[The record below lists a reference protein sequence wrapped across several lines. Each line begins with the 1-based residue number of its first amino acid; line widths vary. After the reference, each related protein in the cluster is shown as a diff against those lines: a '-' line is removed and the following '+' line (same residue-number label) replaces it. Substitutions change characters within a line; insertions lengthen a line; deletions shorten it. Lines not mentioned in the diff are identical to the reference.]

1 MSAPVTRA
9 ALPPGGAA
17 RTSSPVIDPDTVR
30 RLVLPNGLT
39 VLLHRDDT
47 APVVAIV
54 TYVKAGY
61 FDETDDVVGI
71 AHVLEHMFFKGT
83 EARPVGA
90 ISKETK
96 AAGGYLNAGTIYD
109 HTSYYTVLPAA
120 SFARGLEIQRDAY
133 ANSVIDAEELAK
145 ELEVIIQEA
154 KRKADNPS
162 AVATETLFELL
173 HDQHRMRRWRIG
185 REDGLRRL
193 GRDHLMRFY
202 RNFYRPSSTILS
214 IVGAIDL
221 DEAAALVEREYGA
234 LPDAPI
240 ERHPGPREP
249 ERSEFR
255 YRELDGDITQTQLA
269 IGWRTPGSLHADTP
283 LLELAGTMLGSG
295 RGSRLYRAVRERKLA
310 TSISASDYTPT
321 EVGVFIVHAEGPPE
335 KTADA
340 ARNIGA
346 QLADVRANGFSDD
359 ELNRARQLTEARF
372 VRRLETMEGQANYL
386 AEWEALGDWRLGERE
401 LERLLTATAGEVTD
415 AVRRHLGES
424 SASVIV
430 YRPRT
435 SQPIAHD
442 ASAMRALL
450 EGEATPLARI
460 PAPAPVL
467 AAPAARARLERE
479 EGRVRVYRT
488 ASEVP
493 ILIMRRPGAPLVQL
507 GVHVA
512 GGATEEPAAR
522 AGLTSMLT
530 RTSVKGTRTR
540 TAAQIAEDG
549 ELLGGSVSGGT
560 SSESFSWGISVP
572 ARHADSALELL
583 SDVVQ
588 HPTFDEPALDTER
601 ALAIADLEML
611 RDDMYRYPLRLLT
624 SEAFS
629 GHPYGMPSSGTVES
643 LTAIDAND
651 VRDWHRARVLEGAS
665 VIAVVGD
672 VDPDAIAAT
681 VAARFAALRWR
692 DESPLP
698 EPTWP
703 SAPLTVAESRDKAQS
718 ALALAFPAPSRS
730 DDSRF
735 AADLLAGVASG
746 LGGRFFDQLRD
757 KQSLAYTVSAFT
769 AEWRR
774 AGMFISYIAT
784 SPEKEEIA
792 RAGLLAEFAKLREA
806 PVTEAELAQAKEY
819 AIGTHAIR
827 SQSGGALLGEL
838 IDAWIFGRGLHE
850 IDEHD
855 ARIRAVTAQEMQE
868 LARRYLVE
876 SALVQS
882 VIRGTG
888 RRV

>member
-1 MSAPVTRA
+1 M
-9 ALPPGGAA
+9 
-17 RTSSPVIDPDTVR
+17 
-30 RLVLPNGLT
+30 LPNGLT
-39 VLLHRDDT
+39 VLLRRDDT

-83 EARPVGA
+83 TARPVGA

-120 SFARGLEIQRDAY
+120 SFARGLYIQHDAY
-133 ANSVIDAEELAK
+133 ADSVIDAEELAK

-173 HDQHRMRRWRIG
+173 HDEHRMRRWRIG
-185 REDGLRRL
+185 REEGLRKLTRTDL
-193 GRDHLMRFY
+193 VRFY
-202 RNFYRPSSTILS
+202 RNFYRPASTILS

-221 DEAAALVEREYGA
+221 DDAVRQIERLYGS

-240 ERHPGPREP
+240 ERHPGPSEAPHR
-249 ERSEFR
+249 EFR
-255 YRELDGDITQTQLA
+255 YRELDGDITQTQLSF
-269 IGWRTPGSLHADTP
+269 GWRTPGTLHPDTP

-310 TSISASDYTPT
+310 TSVSASDYTPT
-321 EVGVFIVHAEGPPE
+321 ETGVFIVHAEGPPE
-335 KTADA
+335 KTVEA
-340 ARNIGA
+340 ARNVWA
-346 QLADVRANGFSDD
+346 QIADVRANGFSDE
-359 ELNRARQLTEARF
+359 ELNRARQLLEARF
-372 VRRLETMEGQANYL
+372 VRRLETMEGQANFL
-386 AEWEALGDWRLGERE
+386 AEWEALGDWQMGERD
-401 LERLLTATAGEVTD
+401 LDRLMTATAGEVSD
-415 AVRRHLGES
+415 AVRRHLTED
-424 SASVIV
+424 SAGVIV
-430 YRPRT
+430 YRPREAE
-435 SQPIAHD
+435 PVARD
-442 ASAMRALL
+442 AAAMRALL
-450 EGEATPLARI
+450 GGAGATPLAAVPGPSPVAAASPV
-460 PAPAPVL
+460 PA
-467 AAPAARARLERE
+467 RFERE

-488 ASEVP
+488 AQDVP
-493 ILIMRRPGAPLVQL
+493 ILVLRRPGAPIVQL
-507 GVHVA
+507 GVHLA
-512 GGATEEPAAR
+512 GGATEEPAAL

-540 TAAQIAEDG
+540 SAAQIAEDG
-549 ELLGGSVSGGT
+549 ELLGGSVSGSAST
-560 SSESFSWGISVP
+560 ESFSWGISVP
-572 ARHADSALELL
+572 ARHTEAALELL

-588 HPTFDEPALDTER
+588 HPTFDEQALDTER

-624 SEAFS
+624 SEAFA
-629 GHPYGMPSSGTVES
+629 GHPYGVPSSGTEES
-643 LTAIDAND
+643 LANIVASD
-651 VRDWHRARVLEGAS
+651 VREWHRARVLEGPS

-672 VDPDAIAAT
+672 VDPDEIASV
-681 VAARFAALRWR
+681 VAARFGEMRWR
-692 DESPLP
+692 EREPLAS
-698 EPTWP
+698 PTWP
-703 SAPLTVAESRDKAQS
+703 TSPLMLAEPRDKAQS
-718 ALALAFPAPSRS
+718 ALALAFPSPSR
-730 DDSRF
+730 DDDARF
-735 AADLLAGVASG
+735 AADLVAGVASG

-757 KQSLAYTVSAFT
+757 RQSLAYTVSAFT

-792 RAGLLAEFAKLREA
+792 RAGLLAEFAKLRDA

-838 IDAWIFGRGLHE
+838 IDAWLFGRGLSE
-850 IDEHD
+850 IDEHE
-855 ARIRAVTAQEMQE
+855 ARIRAVTTSDMQA
-868 LARRYLVE
+868 LATRYFVE
-876 SALVQS
+876 SALVQA

>member
-1 MSAPVTRA
+1 MTTPAVRA
-9 ALPPGGAA
+9 APPSGGAA
-17 RTSSPVIDPDTVR
+17 RASGQLIDPASVR
-30 RLVLPNGLT
+30 RLVLPNELT
-39 VLLHRDDT
+39 VLLHRDET

-83 EARPVGA
+83 PGRPVGA

-109 HTSYYTVLPAA
+109 RTSYYTVLPAA
-120 SFARGLEIQRDAY
+120 SFARGLEIQHDAY

-173 HDQHRMRRWRIG
+173 HDEHRMRRWRIG

-193 GRDHLMRFY
+193 TRDDLVRFY
-202 RNFYRPSSTILS
+202 RNFYQPRSTILS
-214 IVGAIDL
+214 IVGDIDL
-221 DEAAALVEREYGA
+221 DDAAQRIERMYGP
-234 LPDAPI
+234 LSDAPI
-240 ERHPGPREP
+240 ERSPGPREP
-249 ERSEFR
+249 VHREFR
-255 YRELDGDITQTQLA
+255 FRELEGDITQTQLTF
-269 IGWRTPGSLHADTP
+269 GWRTPGSLHPDTP

-310 TSISASDYTPT
+310 TSISAYDYTPT
-321 EVGVFIVHAEGPPE
+321 EIGVFVIHVEGPPE
-335 KTADA
+335 KTGDA
-340 ARNIGA
+340 ARSVWA
-346 QLADVRANGFSDD
+346 QLGDVRANGFGDE
-359 ELNRARQLTEARF
+359 ELNRARQLLEARF
-372 VRRLETMEGQANYL
+372 VRRLETMEGQANFL
-386 AEWEALGDWRLGERE
+386 AEWEALGDWQLGERE
-401 LERLLTATAGEVTD
+401 LDRLLTATAGEVTE
-415 AVRRHLGES
+415 AVRRHLTED
-424 SASVIV
+424 SAGVIV
-430 YRPRT
+430 YRPRDA
-435 SQPIAHD
+435 QPVARD
-442 ASAMRALL
+442 DRAMRALL
-450 EGEATPLARI
+450 AEGAAPLSPVPARTPV
-460 PAPAPVL
+460 APAP
-467 AAPAARARLERE
+467 PARARLERE

-488 ASEVP
+488 AQDVP
-493 ILIMRRPGAPLVQL
+493 ILVMRRPGTPLVHL
-507 GVHVA
+507 GMHVA

-540 TAAQIAEDG
+540 SAAQIAEDG
-549 ELLGGSVSGGT
+549 ELLGGSVSGST

-572 ARHADSALELL
+572 ARHTAAALELL

-588 HPTFDEPALDTER
+588 HASFEDQALDTER

-624 SEAFS
+624 SEAFE
-629 GHPYGMPSSGTVES
+629 GHPYGVPSSGTEES
-643 LTAIDAND
+643 LATITASD
-651 VRDWHRARVLEGAS
+651 VRDWHRSRVLEGSS

-672 VDPDAIAAT
+672 VEPDEIAIT
-681 VAARFAALRWR
+681 IAARFAELRWR
-692 DESPLP
+692 AEAPLAPPAWPSSPL
-698 EPTWP
+698 TI
-703 SAPLTVAESRDKAQS
+703 AESRDKAQS
-718 ALALAFPAPSRS
+718 ALALAFPSPSRS
-730 DDSRF
+730 DDARF

-757 KQSLAYTVSAFT
+757 RQSLAYTVSAFT
-769 AEWRR
+769 AEWRN

-806 PVTEAELAQAKEY
+806 PVTAAELAQAQEY

-838 IDAWIFGRGLHE
+838 IDAWLFGRGLQE
-850 IDEHD
+850 IEEHD
-855 ARIRAVTAQEMQE
+855 ARIRRVTAGEMQDV
-868 LARRYLVE
+868 ARRYFVE

>member
-1 MSAPVTRA
+1 M
-9 ALPPGGAA
+9 
-17 RTSSPVIDPDTVR
+17 DPATVR
-30 RLVLPNGLT
+30 RLVLPNGLR
-39 VLLHRDDT
+39 VLLRRDDT

-61 FDETDDVVGI
+61 FDESDDVVGI

-83 EARPVGA
+83 TARPVGA

-109 HTSYYTVLPAA
+109 RTSYYTVLPAA
-120 SFARGLEIQRDAY
+120 SFALGLDIQRDAY
-133 ANSVIDAEELAK
+133 ADSVIDAEELAK

-162 AVATETLFELL
+162 AVASETLFELL
-173 HDQHRMRRWRIG
+173 HDEHRMRRWRIG
-185 REDGLRRL
+185 REDGLRKL
-193 GRDHLMRFY
+193 TRDDLVRFY

-214 IVGAIDL
+214 IVGSIDL
-221 DEAAALVEREYGA
+221 DEAATLIERSYGS
-234 LPDAPI
+234 LSDAPI
-240 ERHPGPREP
+240 ERHPGPSEP
-249 ERSEFR
+249 LRQGFR
-255 YRELDGDITQTQLA
+255 FRELEGDITQTQLSF
-269 IGWRTPGSLHADTP
+269 GWRTPGSLHPDTP

-310 TSISASDYTPT
+310 TSVSAYDYTPT
-321 EVGVFIVHAEGPPE
+321 EVGVFVVHAEGPPE
-335 KTADA
+335 KTTDA
-340 ARNIGA
+340 ARAVWA
-346 QLADVRANGFSDD
+346 QLADVRANGFTEE
-359 ELNRARQLTEARF
+359 ELNRARQLLEARF
-372 VRRLETMEGQANYL
+372 VRRLETMEGQANFL
-386 AEWEALGDWRLGERE
+386 AEWEALGDWRMGERE
-401 LERLLTATAGEVTD
+401 LERLLSATASEVTD
-415 AVRRHLGES
+415 AVRRHLTEG
-424 SASVIV
+424 SAGVIV
-430 YRPRT
+430 YRPREA
-435 SQPIAHD
+435 QPVARE
-442 ASAMRALL
+442 AAEMRALL
-450 EGEATPLARI
+450 GEGASPLAPV
-460 PAPAPVL
+460 PARSPVATAEPARV
-467 AAPAARARLERE
+467 RFDRE

-488 ASEVP
+488 ARDVP
-493 ILIMRRPGAPLVQL
+493 ILVMRRPGAPLVQL

-540 TAAQIAEDG
+540 SAAQIAEDG
-549 ELLGGSVSGGT
+549 ELLGGSVSGST

-572 ARHADSALELL
+572 ARHTNAALELL

-588 HPTFDEPALDTER
+588 HATFDEQALDTER

-624 SEAFS
+624 SEAFA
-629 GHPYGMPSSGTVES
+629 GHPYGVPASGTVATLAS
-643 LTAIDAND
+643 IDAD
-651 VRDWHRARVLEGAS
+651 AVRDWHRARVLEGAS

-672 VDPDAIAAT
+672 VDPDEMAIM
-681 VAARFAALRWR
+681 VAARFGGMRWQEAER
-692 DESPLP
+692 LP
-698 EPTWP
+698 APSWP
-703 SAPLTVAESRDKAQS
+703 DKPMLLAESRDKAQS
-718 ALALAFPAPSRS
+718 ALALAFPSPSRA
-730 DDSRF
+730 DDARF

-769 AEWRR
+769 AEWRN

-806 PVTEAELAQAKEY
+806 PVTEAELGQAKEY

-827 SQSGGALLGEL
+827 SQSGGALLGEI
-838 IDAWIFGRGLHE
+838 IDAWLFGSGLQE

-855 ARIRAVTAQEMQE
+855 ARIRRVTAADMQQ
-868 LARRYLVE
+868 LASRYFVDT
-876 SALVQS
+876 ALVQS

>member
-1 MSAPVTRA
+1 AP
-9 ALPPGGAA
+9 PPGGAA
-17 RTSSPVIDPDTVR
+17 RASGPLLDRATVR

-39 VLLHRDDT
+39 VLLRRDDT

-54 TYVKAGY
+54 TFVKAGY

-83 EARPVGA
+83 DARPVGA

-109 HTSYYTVLPAA
+109 HTSYYTVLPSA

-173 HDQHRMRRWRIG
+173 HDEHRIRRWRIG
-185 REDGLRRL
+185 REEGLRKL
-193 GRDHLMRFY
+193 TRDDLVGFY
-202 RNFYRPSSTILS
+202 RNFYRPSTTILS

-221 DEAAALVEREYGA
+221 DAAACEIEHTYGSLVDE
-234 LPDAPI
+234 PI
-240 ERHPGPREP
+240 ARNPGPDEP
-249 ERSEFR
+249 AHRDFR
-255 YRELDGDITQTQLA
+255 YRELEGDITQTQLSF
-269 IGWRTPGSLHADTP
+269 GWRTPGTRHPDTP

-310 TSISASDYTPT
+310 TSVQAYDYTPT
-321 EVGVFIVHAEGPPE
+321 DVGVFMIHAEGPPE
-335 KTADA
+335 TTIDA
-340 ARNIGA
+340 ARNVWA
-346 QLADVRANGFSDD
+346 QLADVRANGFSND
-359 ELNRARQLTEARF
+359 ELNRARQLLEARF
-372 VRRLETMEGQANYL
+372 VRRLETMEGQANFL
-386 AEWEALGDWRLGERE
+386 AEWEALGDWEMGERE
-401 LERLLTATAGEVTD
+401 LERLLTATVKEVTD
-415 AVRRHLGES
+415 AVRRYLTED
-424 SASVIV
+424 SAGVIV
-430 YRPRT
+430 YRP
-435 SQPIAHD
+435 SGAAPIASD
-442 ASAMRALL
+442 ARAMRALL
-450 EGEATPLARI
+450 GGAGAMPLAPV
-460 PAPAPVL
+460 PAPAPV
-467 AAPAARARLERE
+467 APALISRARFERE
-479 EGRVRVYRT
+479 DGRVRVYRT
-488 ASEVP
+488 ATDVP
-493 ILIMRRPGAPLVQL
+493 ILVLRRPGAPLVQL
-507 GVHVA
+507 GIHVA
-512 GGATEEPAAR
+512 GGATEEPALL

-540 TAAQIAEDG
+540 SAAQIAEDG
-549 ELLGGSVSGGT
+549 ELLGGSVSGST
-560 SSESFSWGISVP
+560 ASESFSWGISVP
-572 ARHADSALELL
+572 ARHTGAALELL

-588 HPTFDEPALDTER
+588 HATFEQQALDTER
-601 ALAIADLEML
+601 TLAIADLEML

-624 SEAFS
+624 AEAFA
-629 GHPYGMPSSGTVES
+629 GHPYGVPSSGTEES
-643 LTAIDAND
+643 LGAINASE
-651 VRDWHRARVLEGAS
+651 VREWHRARVLQGAS
-665 VIAVVGD
+665 VIGVVGD
-672 VDPDAIAAT
+672 VDPDEIAT
-681 VAARFAALRWR
+681 LVSARFGELTWR
-692 DESPLP
+692 ER
-698 EPTWP
+698 
-703 SAPLTVAESRDKAQS
+703 APLDTPAWPLAPLMRAESRDKAQS
-718 ALALAFPAPSRS
+718 ALALAFPSPSRS
-730 DDSRF
+730 DDARI
-735 AADLLAGVASG
+735 AAELLAGVASG

-769 AEWRR
+769 AEWRN

-792 RAGLLAEFAKLREA
+792 RAGLLSEFAKLREA

-819 AIGTHAIR
+819 AVGTHAIR

-838 IDAWIFGRGLHE
+838 IDAWLFGRGLAE

-855 ARIRAVTAQEMQE
+855 ARIRRVTASEMQQ
-868 LARRYLVE
+868 LANRYFVE

>member
-1 MSAPVTRA
+1 M
-9 ALPPGGAA
+9 
-17 RTSSPVIDPDTVR
+17 
-30 RLVLPNGLT
+30 LPNGLT

-61 FDETDDVVGI
+61 FDETDDFVGI
-71 AHVLEHMFFKGT
+71 AHVLEHMYFKGT
-83 EARPVGA
+83 PSRSVGA

-96 AAGGYLNAGTIYD
+96 SAGGYLNAGTIYD
-109 HTSYYTVLPAA
+109 RTSYYTVLPAA
-120 SFARGLEIQRDAY
+120 SFARGLAIQRDAY

-173 HDQHRMRRWRIG
+173 HDRHRMRRWRIG

-193 GRDHLMRFY
+193 GRDDLVRFY
-202 RNFYRPSSTILS
+202 RNFYRPRSTILS
-214 IVGAIDL
+214 IVGDIDL
-221 DEAAALVEREYGA
+221 DEAARQIERQYGS

-249 ERSEFR
+249 EHREFR

-269 IGWRTPGSLHADTP
+269 FGWRTPGSLHPDTP

-295 RGSRLYRAVRERKLA
+295 RGSRFYRAVRERKLA
-310 TSISASDYTPT
+310 TSVSAYDYTPT
-321 EVGVFIVHAEGPPE
+321 ELGVFVVHAEGPPE
-335 KTADA
+335 KTVDA
-340 ARNIGA
+340 ARNVWA
-346 QLADVRANGFSDD
+346 QLADVRANGFTDD
-359 ELNRARQLTEARF
+359 ELNRARQLLEARF

-386 AEWEALGDWRLGERE
+386 AEWEALGDWQMGERE
-401 LERLLTATAGEVTD
+401 LERQLAASASEVTE
-415 AVRRHLGES
+415 AVRRHLGED
-424 SASVIV
+424 SAGVIV
-430 YRPRT
+430 YRPRGAP
-435 SQPIAHD
+435 QVARD
-442 ASAMRALL
+442 AEAMRELL
-450 EGEATPLARI
+450 AGGASPLPEI
-460 PAPAPVL
+460 PAPAPV
-467 AAPAARARLERE
+467 APARPARASFERE

-488 ASEVP
+488 AHDVP
-493 ILIMRRPGAPLVQL
+493 ILVMRRPGAPLVQL
-507 GVHVA
+507 GMHVA
-512 GGATEEPAAR
+512 GGASDEPAVL

-540 TAAQIAEDG
+540 SAAQIAEDG
-549 ELLGGSVSGGT
+549 ELLGGSVSGST

-572 ARHADSALELL
+572 ARHTDAALELL

-588 HPTFDEPALDTER
+588 HATFGEPALDTER

-624 SEAFS
+624 SEAFA
-629 GHPYGMPSSGTVES
+629 GHPYGVPASGTEES
-643 LTAIDAND
+643 LARVDAD
-651 VRDWHRARVLEGAS
+651 EVRAWHRTHVLEGPS

-672 VDPDAIAAT
+672 VEPDEIAT
-681 VAARFAALRWR
+681 LVAARFAELRWR
-692 DESPLP
+692 EEAPLAPPAWPSSPL
-698 EPTWP
+698 TI
-703 SAPLTVAESRDKAQS
+703 AESREKAQS
-718 ALALAFPAPSRS
+718 ALALAFPSPSRT
-730 DDSRF
+730 DDARI
-735 AADLLAGVASG
+735 AADMLAGVASG

-757 KQSLAYTVSAFT
+757 RQSLAYTVSAFA
-769 AEWRR
+769 AEWRN
-774 AGMFISYIAT
+774 AGMFVSYIAT

-806 PVTEAELAQAKEY
+806 PVTAAELAQAKEY

-827 SQSGGALLGEL
+827 SQSGGALLGEI

-855 ARIRAVTAQEMQE
+855 ARIRAVTAEEMQQ
-868 LARRYLVE
+868 LANRYFVE
-876 SALVQS
+876 SALVQA

-888 RRV
+888 QRV

>member
-1 MSAPVTRA
+1 M
-9 ALPPGGAA
+9 
-17 RTSSPVIDPDTVR
+17 R

-83 EARPVGA
+83 ANRPVGA

-96 AAGGYLNAGTIYD
+96 SAGGYLNAGTIYD
-109 HTSYYTVLPAA
+109 RTSYYTVLPAA
-120 SFARGLEIQRDAY
+120 SFARGLDIQRDAY

-185 REDGLRRL
+185 REDGLRKL
-193 GRDHLMRFY
+193 GRDDLVRFY
-202 RNFYRPSSTILS
+202 RNFYRPRSTILS
-214 IVGAIDL
+214 IVGDIDL
-221 DEAAALVEREYGA
+221 DEAERQIERQYGS
-234 LPDAPI
+234 LSDAPI
-240 ERHPGPREP
+240 ERSPGPRES
-249 ERSEFR
+249 EHREFR

-269 IGWRTPGSLHADTP
+269 FGWRTPGTLDPDTP

-310 TSISASDYTPT
+310 TSVSAYDYTPT
-321 EVGVFIVHAEGPPE
+321 ELGVFVVHAEGPPE
-335 KTADA
+335 KTIEA
-340 ARNIGA
+340 ARNVWA

-359 ELNRARQLTEARF
+359 ELDRARQLLEARF
-372 VRRLETMEGQANYL
+372 VRRLETMEGQANFL
-386 AEWEALGDWRLGERE
+386 AEWEALGDWQMGERE
-401 LERLLTATAGEVTD
+401 LDRLLTAPASEVTD
-415 AVRRHLGES
+415 AVRRHLGED
-424 SASVIV
+424 AAGVIV
-430 YRPRT
+430 YRPRGAP
-435 SQPIAHD
+435 QIARD
-442 ASAMRALL
+442 AAAMRELL
-450 EGEATPLARI
+450 GGGAPPLPKI
-460 PAPAPVL
+460 PAPSPV
-467 AAPAARARLERE
+467 APARPARASFERE

-488 ASEVP
+488 AQDVP
-493 ILIMRRPGAPLVQL
+493 ILVMRRPGAPLVQL

-512 GGATEEPAAR
+512 GGASDEPAAL

-540 TAAQIAEDG
+540 SAAQIAEDG
-549 ELLGGSVSGGT
+549 ELLGGSVSGST

-572 ARHADSALELL
+572 ARHTDAALELL

-588 HPTFDEPALDTER
+588 HPTLEEQALGTER
-601 ALAIADLEML
+601 SLAIADLEML

-624 SEAFS
+624 SAAFA
-629 GHPYGMPSSGTVES
+629 GHPYGVPASGTEES
-643 LTAIDAND
+643 LSGIDASD
-651 VRDWHRARVLEGAS
+651 VRGWHGARVLEGAS

-672 VDPDAIAAT
+672 VDPDRIAT
-681 VAARFAALRWR
+681 LVAARFGELRWR
-692 DESPLP
+692 GDAPLAAP
-698 EPTWP
+698 EWP
-703 SAPLTVAESRDKAQS
+703 SAPLIVAESREKAQS
-718 ALALAFPAPSRS
+718 ALALAFPSPWRT
-730 DDSRF
+730 DDARF

-757 KQSLAYTVSAFT
+757 RQSLAYTVSAYA
-769 AEWRR
+769 AEWRM
-774 AGMFISYIAT
+774 AGMFVSYIAT

-806 PVTEAELAQAKEY
+806 PVTAAELAQAKEY

-827 SQSGGALLGEL
+827 SQSGGALLGEI

-855 ARIRAVTAQEMQE
+855 ARIRAVTADQMQE
-868 LARRYLVE
+868 LANRYFVE
-876 SALVQS
+876 GALVQS

>member
-1 MSAPVTRA
+1 M
-9 ALPPGGAA
+9 
-17 RTSSPVIDPDTVR
+17 
-30 RLVLPNGLT
+30 LPNGLT
-39 VLLHRDDT
+39 VLLRRDDT

-61 FDETDDVVGI
+61 FDETDDVAGI

-83 EARPVGA
+83 VDRPVGA

-96 AAGGYLNAGTIYD
+96 SAGGYLNAGTIYD
-109 HTSYYTVLPAA
+109 RTSYYTVLPAA
-120 SFARGLEIQRDAY
+120 SFARGLDIQRDAY

-173 HDQHRMRRWRIG
+173 HDEHRMRRWRIG
-185 REDGLRRL
+185 REDGLRKL
-193 GRDHLMRFY
+193 GRDDLVRFY
-202 RNFYRPSSTILS
+202 RNFYRPRSTILS

-221 DEAAALVEREYGA
+221 DEASRQIERQYGSLSDAPVERS
-234 LPDAPI
+234 
-240 ERHPGPREP
+240 RGPQEP
-249 ERSEFR
+249 EHRDFR
-255 YRELDGDITQTQLA
+255 YRELDGDITQTQLVV
-269 IGWRTPGSLHADTP
+269 GWRTPGTRHPDTP

-310 TSISASDYTPT
+310 TSVSAYDYTPT
-321 EVGVFIVHAEGPPE
+321 ELGVFVVHVEGPPE
-335 KTADA
+335 NTVDA
-340 ARNIGA
+340 ARNVWA
-346 QLADVRANGFSDD
+346 QLADVRAKGFGDD
-359 ELNRARQLTEARF
+359 ELNRARQLLEARF

-386 AEWEALGDWRLGERE
+386 AEWEALGDWQLGERE
-401 LERLLTATAGEVTD
+401 LDRLLTATATEVTD
-415 AVRRHLGES
+415 AVRRHLTES
-424 SASVIV
+424 SAGVIV
-430 YRPRT
+430 YRPRGA
-435 SQPIAHD
+435 QPVARD
-442 ASAMRALL
+442 ASEMRELL
-450 EGEATPLARI
+450 GGSAAPLPQI
-460 PAPAPVL
+460 PAPSPV
-467 AAPAARARLERE
+467 APARPARASFEGE

-488 ASEVP
+488 AQDVP
-493 ILIMRRPGAPLVQL
+493 ILVMARPGAPIVQL
-507 GVHVA
+507 GIHVA
-512 GGATEEPAAR
+512 GGATDEPAAR

-540 TAAQIAEDG
+540 SAAQIAEDG
-549 ELLGGSVSGGT
+549 ELLGGSVSGST

-572 ARHADSALELL
+572 ARHTGAALELL

-588 HPTFDEPALDTER
+588 HATFEEQALETER

-624 SEAFS
+624 SEAFA
-629 GHPYGMPSSGTVES
+629 GHPYGVPASGTEES
-643 LTAIDAND
+643 LAGIGASE
-651 VRDWHRARVLEGAS
+651 VREWHRARVLEGPS

-672 VDPDAIAAT
+672 VDPDGIAT
-681 VAARFAALRWR
+681 LVAARVAELRWR
-692 DESPLP
+692 EEAPLAAP
-698 EPTWP
+698 AWP
-703 SAPLTVAESRDKAQS
+703 SAPLVIAESREKAQS
-718 ALALAFPAPSRS
+718 ALALAFPSPSRT
-730 DDSRF
+730 DDARF

-757 KQSLAYTVSAFT
+757 RQSLAYTVSAFA
-769 AEWRR
+769 AEWRS
-774 AGMFISYIAT
+774 AGMFVSYIAT

-806 PVTEAELAQAKEY
+806 PVTAAELAQAKEY

-827 SQSGGALLGEL
+827 SQSGGALLGEI

-855 ARIRAVTAQEMQE
+855 ARIRAVTAGEMQE
-868 LARRYLVE
+868 LANRYFVE